1 MKAHFRTFRGR
12 FVALFSTMTPSPVQ
26 RGVMPSQPSGHDPTP
41 STSKDSPSSTHS
53 SFDRTLSP
61 SPKRKKVQHS
71 PPRDKSKQLV
81 VEERAPQQAP
91 LKLTRRSKSVRFPL
105 PNIGSAQVSQ
115 SHQTRSQNLP
125 DVSKGKKH
133 ITDAPSKKD
142 VSLGFGDSPNPIGK
156 MLPSKPSTSLKR
168 KRSDISIS
176 SPQDEDIPPIPT
188 TKGDHLTGE
197 KE

>member
-1 MKAHFRTFRGR
+1 MKVNFPTFHRR
-12 FVALFSTMTPSPVQ
+12 FVALFSTMTPNPVQ
-26 RGVMPSQPSGHDPTP
+26 RGDMPAQPSSQDPTP

-71 PPRDKSKQLV
+71 PPRHKSKKPI
-81 VEERAPQQAP
+81 VEQMAPQQAP
-91 LKLTRRSKSVRFPL
+91 VKPTRRSKSVRFPL
-105 PNIGSAQVSQ
+105 PNIGSTQVSQ
-115 SHQTRSQNLP
+115 SHQSRSQNMP
-125 DVSKGKKH
+125 DISKGKKH
-133 ITDAPSKKD
+133 ITNGPSNKD

-156 MLPSKPSTSLKR
+156 MLPSKPSKSLKR

-176 SPQDEDIPPIPT
+176 SLHDEDIPPIPT

-197 KE
+197 K